1 MDAIYLGLFGVV
13 IGFVL
18 WWWNEYWY
26 VIPLK
31 FKCFKSSTKLPPG
44 HMGLPF
50 IGEMI
55 TFLWYF
61 KIVRRPEDFIN
72 AKRRKYGDGEG
83 MFRTHL
89 FGAPSIIVY
98 TPAVNK
104 FVLFS
109 DSNFKQEWP
118 TVELMGVTSMAA
130 VHGKAHTR
138 VRKFVTNAINRPDA
152 LSRMAALVQPHI
164 VTSLRSWAEMGKI
177 KAKVETQKMSFEN
190 IGNLFLGKE
199 SGLFLNSLDKL
210 YQGILP
216 GVRAYPINI
225 PGFAYYNALQC
236 RRKLEDIF
244 SIELNKRKLKNRNK
258 VEALD
263 LMDGLMQIEDDEGD
277 KLSDKEVVDNIVS
290 LVLGGYISTSLV
302 SMWAIYLLAKYPNVL
317 KLLREENMA
326 FTKGNSGDFITA
338 KDVSN
343 LKYTNKVV
351 EEVIRMSNISA
362 FIFRKVV
369 NEVDYKGYKIP
380 KGWKVI
386 SMLRYIHTDPENFRD
401 PMYFNPD
408 RWNETAKPGTYQVFG
423 AGQRL
428 CPGNMLARVQLALL
442 LHHLSIGYKWELIN
456 PNANIIYLSHP
467 APIDGVEVKFS
478 QL

>member
-1 MDAIYLGLFGVV
+1 MDTIYLGWFGLV

-18 WWWNEYWY
+18 WWWNECWY
-26 VIPLK
+26 VVPLK
-31 FKCFKSSTKLPPG
+31 LKCSKSATKLPPG
-44 HMGLPF
+44 HLGFPF

-55 TFLWYF
+55 IFLWYF
-61 KIVRRPEDFIN
+61 KIVRRPDDFIN

-89 FGAPSIIVY
+89 FGKPSIIVY

-109 DSNFKQEWP
+109 DTNFKLEWP
-118 TVELMGVTSMAA
+118 SVELLGQTSIAA

-138 VRKFVTNAINRPDA
+138 VRNCITNAINRPDA
-152 LSRMAALVQPHI
+152 LSRIAALVQPRQ
-164 VTSLRSWAEMGKI
+164 VAALRSWVEMGKI
-177 KAKVETQKMSFEN
+177 NTKVETEKLTLEN
-190 IGNLFLGKE
+190 IGKLFLGKD
-199 SGLFLNSLDKL
+199 SGPFINSLDKL
-210 YQGILP
+210 YQGVLP

-225 PGFAYYNALQC
+225 PGFAYHHALQC

-244 SIELNKRKLKNRNK
+244 WMELDKRKNENN
-258 VEALD
+258 VETLID
-263 LMDGLMQIEDDEGD
+263 LMDGLIQIEDSEGG
-277 KLSDKEVVDNIVS
+277 KLSDKEVIDNIVS
-290 LVLGGYISTSLV
+290 LVFGGYISTSIV
-302 SMWAIYLLAKYPNVL
+302 SMWAIYLLAKHPNVL
-317 KLLREENMA
+317 QKLREENMA
-326 FTKGNSGDFITA
+326 FKKGSPEEFITT

-351 EEVIRMSNISA
+351 EEVIRITNVTP
-362 FIFRKVV
+362 FVFRKAV

-380 KGWKVI
+380 KGWNLI
-386 SMLRYIHTDPENFRD
+386 LLLRYIHTNPENYKD

-408 RWNETAKPGTYQVFG
+408 RWNEPAKPGTYQVFG
-423 AGQRL
+423 GGQRL
-428 CPGNMLARVQLALL
+428 CPGNMLARIQLALM

-478 QL
+478 KL